1 MKEKRRKNR
10 WVYENKIIITKSNSI
25 FLLTVMKTVSF
36 TWRVKS
42 PWGLM
47 NNQRTTI
54 KEKKENIVVNE
65 SNNLNN
71 IEKSEFSINSVFPKR
86 LKTSIGHKILCLQIL
101 LRIWVVAINSH
112 FLILI
117 FLQSYSVNLWY
128 FKLRSFN
135 LTELIGWKFERFKLL
150 DCKCV

>member
-10 WVYENKIIITKSNSI
+10 WIYENKITITKSNPL

-65 SNNLNN
+65 SNNL
-71 IEKSEFSINSVFPKR
+71 
-86 LKTSIGHKILCLQIL
+86 
-101 LRIWVVAINSH
+101 
-112 FLILI
+112 
-117 FLQSYSVNLWY
+117 
-128 FKLRSFN
+128 
-135 LTELIGWKFERFKLL
+135 
-150 DCKCV
+150 